1 MTTIF
6 APIRMIGDQVAALV
20 ARNGI
25 FAGDPVRSG
34 RTDPVDGD
42 PKDKDAIAHAGAGG
56 GLSRS
61 IWRRMSENRS
71 RGMTISAIWNVT

>member
-1 MTTIF
+1 MTAIF
-6 APIRMIGDQVAALV
+6 APIRMIEDQLAASV

-25 FAGDPVRSG
+25 FCRRSG
-34 RTDPVDGD
+34 RTVPVGGD
-42 PKDKDAIAHAGAGG
+42 AKERGAVVHAGAGG

-61 IWRRMSENRS
+61 IRRRMSANRS